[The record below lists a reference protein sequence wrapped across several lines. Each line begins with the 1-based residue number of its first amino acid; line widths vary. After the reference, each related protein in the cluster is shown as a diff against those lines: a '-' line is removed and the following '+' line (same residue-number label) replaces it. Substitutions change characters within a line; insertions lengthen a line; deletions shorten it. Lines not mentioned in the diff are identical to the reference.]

1 MAREERESALSA
13 VLFGE
18 RWPTAAWRAIAVFA
32 LGYVLPAMFLAP
44 TSHIGA
50 FLRSFATVAAFALT
64 AAAVYKYL
72 QLRAAPAF
80 VLEEAFLE
88 EDVPL
93 VSDLHTDAAPQE
105 IGKPP
110 APKSLPLDGL
120 GQAALE
126 RLCIALYQFNGLDSR
141 TVATGAEGAYRI
153 RLVPRNTDKP
163 IAILKCH
170 AGADIQGALA
180 YVALLRVMEEEAL
193 GKAFF
198 VAPAGFTPE
207 VSAEARA
214 RHVTLVDLKL
224 LQAMLNHLP
233 EAAREA
239 VLATAA

>member
-1 MAREERESALSA
+1 MAREERESALSG

-18 RWPTAAWRAIAVFA
+18 RWQTAAWRAIAVFI
-32 LGYVLPAMFLAP
+32 LGYVLPTMLLAP
-44 TSHIGA
+44 TSHVGA
-50 FLRSFATVAAFALT
+50 FLRSSATVVAFALT

-80 VLEEAFLE
+80 VLEEDWLE
-88 EDVPL
+88 EDAP
-93 VSDLHTDAAPQE
+93 VSDLHTHAAAPE
-105 IGKPP
+105 IGPEVAK
-110 APKSLPLDGL
+110 ALSLDSL

-141 TVATGAEGAYRI
+141 TVATGADGAYRI

-170 AGADIQGALA
+170 AGADVQGALA
-180 YVALLRVMEEEAL
+180 YVALLRVMEEDGL

-207 VSAEARA
+207 VSAEARS

-233 EAAREA
+233 EAARTA
-239 VLATAA
+239 VFDAAA